1 MSGFVKASLVG
12 FLLVLQISKVLA
24 ESDSIQPKVKI
35 IAGTGMYFSDLS
47 CINTWFNYY
56 NYPTLPSG
64 SGMGLMGINWEITEK
79 WSGGFQIGQSSSGVQ
94 RKSGYGVSYQS
105 TAFDV
110 YAVWKLIRTRNFSLG
125 PVGGGEFRAL
135 NINVERAL
143 SAKASLD
150 DLLSHSN
157 TLSTNSGAVLRNS
170 ARNLEFGIWAETNFP
185 SKRTQTG
192 IRILG
197 SGGNRSRWQMND
209 QILYDSPRNGIRG
222 IQVEAFLSFRL

>member
-1 MSGFVKASLVG
+1 MSKFVKASLIG
-12 FLLVLQISKVLA
+12 FLLILQSLVVHAK
-24 ESDSIQPKVKI
+24 SDTFQPKVKL

-47 CINTWFNYY
+47 CMNRWFAYY

-64 SGMGLMGINWEITEK
+64 SGMGLLGINWEVTEK
-79 WSGGFQIGQSSSGVQ
+79 WSGGFQISQSNSGVQ

-105 TAFDV
+105 AAFDV
-110 YAVWKLIRTRNFSLG
+110 YAVWKVIRTRNFSLG
-125 PVGGGEFRAL
+125 PVGGFEFRAL
-135 NINVERAL
+135 NINVERAI

-150 DLLSHSN
+150 DLLSQSN
-157 TLSTNSGAVLRNS
+157 NLSSNSGAILRNS
-170 ARNLEFGIWAETNFP
+170 ARNLHFGICFETNFP

-197 SGGNRSRWQMND
+197 SGGSGSRWQMND

-222 IQVEAFLSFRL
+222 IQAEAFLSFRL